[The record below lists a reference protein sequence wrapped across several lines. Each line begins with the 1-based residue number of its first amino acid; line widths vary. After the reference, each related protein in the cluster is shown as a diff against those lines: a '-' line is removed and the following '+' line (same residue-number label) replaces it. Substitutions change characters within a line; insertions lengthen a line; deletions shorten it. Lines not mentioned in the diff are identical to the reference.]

1 MTDEQ
6 ILQMTELDY
15 KKLIKSK
22 VLSTAYDE
30 LKQLKQ
36 GHSKVRDNIYTD
48 LKHIQPYF
56 LNRSISNRHMSILF
70 SLRTD
75 PLSGKHF

>member
-30 LKQLKQ
+30 LELLKQ

-48 LKHIQPYF
+48 VKHIQPYL
-56 LNRSISNRHMSILF
+56 LNRKISNRQMSILF
-70 SLRTD
+70 SLRNKT
-75 PLSGKHF
+75 